1 MKRWYIIHAYSG
13 FEKQVMRSL
22 NERIQ
27 RSTVADSFG
36 EVLVPTEEVVE
47 MKDGKKRKSERKFFP
62 GYVLVEM
69 EMNGGLSVSSA
80 SIQRPMFFTDL
91 IDSPTDEWITTF
103 MQDFVRLTAVGSV
116 CFIRLLTAHSG
127 IDRSTA
133 LRMSPGRR
141 TTP

>member
-1 MKRWYIIHAYSG
+1 MQHVI
-13 FEKQVMRSL
+13 
-22 NERIQ
+22 ERFG
-27 RSTVADSFG
+27 ADHILGSVKPF
-36 EVLVPTEEVVE
+36 
-47 MKDGKKRKSERKFFP
+47 
-62 GYVLVEM
+62 
-69 EMNGGLSVSSA
+69 GLSVSSA

-133 LRMSPGRR
+133 LRMSPVYIVQ
-141 TTP
+141 